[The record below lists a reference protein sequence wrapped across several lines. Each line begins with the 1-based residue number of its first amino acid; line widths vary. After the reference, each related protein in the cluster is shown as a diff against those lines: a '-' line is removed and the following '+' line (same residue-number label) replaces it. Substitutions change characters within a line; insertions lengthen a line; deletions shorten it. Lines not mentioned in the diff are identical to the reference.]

1 MLPALFSSLQVR
13 LLFLLLLT
21 LLPGFAMTFYLGF
34 EQRQQA
40 IGKAKAEALQLA
52 RATAANQGRLLD
64 AERQLLITIAELP
77 AVLLED
83 AAACHTRF
91 AELRQQYPRYANLTV
106 VTPGGDT
113 ACSAIPFTPPV
124 SVAQRSW
131 FQRVMSTRRFVV
143 GDYQVGAIT
152 GKGTINVAY
161 PILDEDRQIQAI
173 LSAALDVSWLNQLL
187 AEAQPSA
194 GTTLSLIDRRGT
206 IAAHYP
212 DPERWVGRSLPDA
225 PIVRTVLAARPRH
238 GGPSRSGWSRP
249 AVCLPALSRYGA
261 TGISFDCDRHD
272 QTYGVCGGQ
281 LELHPQP
288 YGAWGSGYYRDGS
301 RPGGCGRVNPASGQ
315 GTAESHW
322 ASGRR

>member
-1 MLPALFSSLQVR
+1 MPPALFSSLQVR

-40 IGKAKAEALQLA
+40 IGNAKVEALQLA
-52 RATAANQGRLLD
+52 RATAANQGRLID

-77 AVLLED
+77 VVLFED

-113 ACSAIPFTPPV
+113 ACSAILFTPPV

-131 FQRVMSTRRFVV
+131 FQRVISTRTFVV
-143 GDYQVGAIT
+143 GDYQVGTIT

-173 LSAALDVSWLNQLL
+173 VSAALDVSWLNQLL

-225 PIVRTVLAARPRH
+225 PIVRTVLTHGEGTAELPDLDGVARLFAFQPLVDMEQQASLSIVI
-238 GGPSRSGWSRP
+238 GMTKSMVFAEANWSFIRSLMVLGVV
-249 AVCLPALSRYGA
+249 AIIVMALARWLRTS
-261 TGISFDCDRHD
+261 S
-272 QTYGVCGGQ
+272 
-281 LELHPQP
+281 
-288 YGAWGSGYYRDGS
+288 
-301 RPGGCGRVNPASGQ
+301 PASGQ

>member
-13 LLFLLLLT
+13 LLVLLLLT

-34 EQRQQA
+34 EQRLQA
-40 IGKAKAEALQLA
+40 IGNAKVEALQLA
-52 RATAANQGRLLD
+52 RATAANQGRLID

-83 AAACHTRF
+83 AASCHTRF

-106 VTPGGDT
+106 VTPVGDT

-131 FQRVMSTRRFVV
+131 FQRVISTRRFVV
-143 GDYQVGAIT
+143 GDYQVGTIT

-173 LSAALDVSWLNQLL
+173 VSAALDVSWLNQLL

-194 GTTLSLIDRRGT
+194 GTTLSLIDRK
-206 IAAHYP
+206 A
-212 DPERWVGRSLPDA
+212 RSW
-225 PIVRTVLAARPRH
+225 PITPIRNAGW
-238 GGPSRSGWSRP
+238 GGPCPTLRSFRRCWHTAKALRTFPIWMESTG
-249 AVCLPALSRYGA
+249 CLPS
-261 TGISFDCDRHD
+261 S
-272 QTYGVCGGQ
+272 
-281 LELHPQP
+281 P
-288 YGAWGSGYYRDGS
+288 
-301 RPGGCGRVNPASGQ
+301 
-315 GTAESHW
+315 
-322 ASGRR
+322 